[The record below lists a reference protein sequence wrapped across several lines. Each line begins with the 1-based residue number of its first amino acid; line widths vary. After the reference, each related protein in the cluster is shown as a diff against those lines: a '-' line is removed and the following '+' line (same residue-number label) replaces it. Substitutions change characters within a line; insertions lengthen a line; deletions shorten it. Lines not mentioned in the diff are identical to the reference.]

1 MCFASCRAGR
11 CHHIRARNHVLA
23 DNPVMRRMLALL
35 LALPLIASVVAAPS
49 PTPSTRDLTVKTE
62 RRMPLGHEASV
73 TTTATYFSG
82 ARQRRET
89 VPHDGRDRALD
100 LITIRQ
106 CDERRTLILNP
117 ESRLY
122 AFMPDG
128 TSAFRRLIQPVI
140 ATPPPDPSG
149 ATVTMTVDAVDTGQ
163 RRQVGSYV
171 ARRVKTT
178 RTKSA
183 AGVEKSVGEQDGWYL
198 DLPDL
203 SCGDEGE
210 TMLVLVPDNASLR
223 VEHRGRARRGFA
235 IEETDRDESGN
246 IASTIKLIEFSEA
259 PLDDGLFAVPPG
271 YRAAVP
277 LLSGGHDMT
286 RPDTVRN
293 RLQSYWVH
301 AIEWA
306 SSVFR

>member
-1 MCFASCRAGR
+1 
-11 CHHIRARNHVLA
+11 
-23 DNPVMRRMLALL
+23 MRRALALL
-35 LALPLIASVVAAPS
+35 LALPLIASAVAAPS
-49 PTPSTRDLTVKTE
+49 PTASTRDLAVKTE
-62 RRMPLGHEASV
+62 HRMPIVQEPTV

-82 ARQRRET
+82 ARQRRESGDASGD
-89 VPHDGRDRALD
+89 VAMRW
-100 LITIRQ
+100 ITIRQ

-128 TSAFRRLIQPVI
+128 TSAFRRVVQPVM
-140 ATPPPDPSG
+140 ATPPPGPSG
-149 ATVTMTVDAVDTGQ
+149 ATITVTVDAVDTGE

-178 RTKSA
+178 TRKSDG
-183 AGVEKSVGEQDGWYL
+183 GVEKSLREQDGWYV

-203 SCGDEGE
+203 SCRHEGE
-210 TMLVLVPDNASLR
+210 AVMVLVPDNASLR

-235 IEETDRDESGN
+235 IEETDRDEFGN
-246 IASTIKLIEFSEA
+246 VVATTKLTEFSEA
-259 PLDDGLFAVPPG
+259 PLDDALFTVPDGYGPALPLPG
-271 YRAAVP
+271 
-277 LLSGGHDMT
+277 GGHDMA
-286 RPDTVRN
+286 RPDTVGN